1 LSIVYSRRKRYPYIR
16 RRRRS
21 RLRLLLLFLLILAL
35 IYLLGIISGGL
46 GKEREK
52 TRLKTYILEINKI
65 VIQSNTIAREFN
77 GVKADAPK
85 ISRSEL
91 GEKLTSQA
99 RRSRFLAKKC
109 RKIEVPSK
117 LKKAHSYLTICL
129 DLRAKGLED
138 YKPALFNALKDIDL
152 EVSSGQVAL
161 TLMDLRLSDRAY
173 SLFRKEA
180 EKVLKDMHVPVSVID
195 SKFLKESMAFQKESV
210 IAYLRELK
218 GIEALEEI
226 HGVGIIELKIEPKQ
240 ASFLASRR
248 LAILPRSNQISTTVT
263 IENQGNQVE
272 KNIPVEVILK
282 SETEPREY
290 KWQAKISSMAP
301 GEKKTVVFSGLKPI
315 TFNVVHLLTIKVG
328 PVPNEKNT
336 ANNIREF
343 KFMMR

>member
-1 LSIVYSRRKRYPYIR
+1 MSTTYSKRKRYPYIR
-16 RRRRS
+16 RKRRS
-21 RLRLLLLFLLILAL
+21 RLRLLLLFLLILAV
-35 IYLLGIISGGL
+35 IYLVGIISGGL

-52 TRLKTYILEINKI
+52 TRLKTYILETNKI
-65 VIQSNTIAREFN
+65 VVQSNAIARDFN
-77 GVKADAPK
+77 RLKADAPK

-91 GEKLTSQA
+91 GKKLTNQA
-99 RRSRFLAKKC
+99 TRSGSLAKES

-117 LKKAHSYLTICL
+117 LKKAHSYLMICL
-129 DLRAKGLED
+129 DLRAKGLKD
-138 YKPALFNALKDIDL
+138 YKPALFSALKDIDL

-161 TLMDLRLSDRAY
+161 ALMDLRLSDRAY
-173 SLFRKEA
+173 SLFRKEV
-180 EKVLKDMHVPVSVID
+180 EGVLKDMHVPVSVID
-195 SKFLKESMAFQKESV
+195 SKFLKESMAFQKESI

-218 GIEALEEI
+218 GVEALEEI

-240 ASFLASRR
+240 ASYVVSRR
-248 LAILPRSNQISTTVT
+248 LAILPRSNQLSATVT
-263 IENQGNQVE
+263 VENQGNQPE
-272 KNIPVEVILK
+272 KNIPVEAILK

-301 GEKKTVVFSGLKPI
+301 GEKKTIVFSGLKPI

-328 PVPNEKNT
+328 SVPNEKNT